1 MAVFPLFMTDSY
13 YNIQESKLYF
23 FLYSTIA
30 AAVLVAGLAVF
41 GMITGT
47 PWEGELPAKAEN
59 SRDRKKTGPK
69 TKVKAESKQVSE
81 AAPKEPLFTLIKK
94 RMLPADWF
102 AALFLIVVILS
113 TACSEWKY
121 EAFWGNMGRWQGC
134 FLWIWY
140 IAAYTLISRFYKPK
154 HWHMDLFIAAG
165 LVVCVWGILDCFWKS
180 PLGWQVM
187 HEHGSEKAFDF
198 SSTFGNVNVLTAGE
212 GMYLLA
218 ASAMFIGVEPASSR
232 ETKLYRFRQVFYYI
246 TACAAFMGLVCG
258 CSDNALISVA
268 TAICFLP
275 FFAFRSMKG
284 IVRYAGLLAGYF
296 FTMLLTGWIGHR
308 EGQRVVIWWKWGELL
323 KLSMDHPDRVQ
334 KLFIAALILFGI
346 VLTVWMILK
355 RKESGAKEA
364 TVLPNG
370 SSTLS
375 GTESA
380 AVAAHGTSWKYAKP
394 LRIVWAGLGVLA
406 ACVLIWIFYDANH
419 GGHPELYAPYRGIL
433 IFDNAWGTHRGYNW
447 SLVFKY
453 FREFPLYKKLIGSG
467 PETYGIYTHVYD
479 HYAMLD
485 MFDET
490 YDSPHNEWLQYLFTT
505 GILGFIG
512 YYGLVKCA
520 LWNGFGLGRKKASAD
535 AEISA
540 DKAGSVASEAAVPLI
555 GVAFAYALQVYTL
568 QSFVNIS
575 IPVIVPLVIL
585 SIGVCVA
592 VRRQAG

>member
-23 FLYSTIA
+23 FLYTTIA
-30 AAVLVAGLAVF
+30 AAVLVAGVAVF

-47 PWEGELPAKAEN
+47 PWEGELPAGPKDN
-59 SRDRKKTGPK
+59 KNRKKTGSKPK
-69 TKVKAESKQVSE
+69 AKAEAKQISE
-81 AAPKEPLFTLIKK
+81 SAPKESFFSLLRKH
-94 RMLPADWF
+94 MLPADWF

-218 ASAMFIGVEPASSR
+218 ASAMFIGVEPASGR
-232 ETKLYRFRQVFYYI
+232 VTKLYRFRQVFYYI
-246 TACAAFMGLVCG
+246 TACVAFMGLVCG

-296 FTMLLTGWIGHR
+296 FTMLLTGWIGHI
-308 EGQRVVIWWKWGELL
+308 EGQRVVIRWKWGQLL
-323 KLSMDHPDRVQ
+323 EISMEHPQWARI
-334 KLFIAALILFGI
+334 LFVAALILLGI
-346 VLTVWMILK
+346 LLAVWMMLRK
-355 RKESGAKEA
+355 KESD
-364 TVLPNG
+364 TG
-370 SSTLS
+370 SS
-375 GTESA
+375 E
-380 AVAAHGTSWKYAKP
+380 AVTANGTSWKNAKP

-406 ACVLIWIFYDANH
+406 ACVLIWVFYDANH
-419 GGHPELYAPYRGIL
+419 GGHPELYEPYRGIL
-433 IFDNAWGTHRGYNW
+433 IFDDAWGTHRGYNW
-447 SLVFKY
+447 RLVFKY

-520 LWNGFGLGRKKASAD
+520 LWNGFGLGRKKVSAE
-535 AEISA
+535 AECSE
-540 DKAGSVASEAAVPLI
+540 DKVSSGASEAAGSLI

>member
-69 TKVKAESKQVSE
+69 AKAKAESKQVSE

-94 RMLPADWF
+94 HMLPADWF

-140 IAAYTLISRFYKPK
+140 IIAYSLISRLYKPK

-165 LVVCVWGILDCFWKS
+165 LAVCVWGILDCFWKS
-180 PLGWQVM
+180 PLGWQVI

-198 SSTFGNVNVLTAGE
+198 SSSFGNVNVLTAGE

-218 ASAMFIGVEPASSR
+218 ASAMFIGAEPAA
-232 ETKLYRFRQVFYYI
+232 EGKKGLYQFRLVLYYI

-268 TAICFLP
+268 AAICFLP

-308 EGQRVVIWWKWGELL
+308 EGQRVVIRWKWGQLL
-323 KLSMDHPDRVQ
+323 EISMEHPQWVRT
-334 KLFIAALILFGI
+334 LFIVSLLLFG
-346 VLTVWMILK
+346 VLLAVWMILHK
-355 RKESGAKEA
+355 KENSTA
-364 TVLPNG
+364 
-370 SSTLS
+370 SSKALT
-375 GTESA
+375 GEDI
-380 AVAAHGTSWKYAKP
+380 SWKYAKP
-394 LRIVWAGLGVLA
+394 LRIIWAGLGILA

-447 SLVFKY
+447 RLLFKY

-479 HYAMLD
+479 HYQMLE

-520 LWNGFGLGRKKASAD
+520 LWNGFGIGRKKASAD
-535 AEISA
+535 AESSA
-540 DKAGSVASEAAVPLI
+540 VKAGSGASEAAVPLI

-575 IPVIVPLVIL
+575 IPVIVPLVVL

-592 VRRQAG
+592 VRRNII